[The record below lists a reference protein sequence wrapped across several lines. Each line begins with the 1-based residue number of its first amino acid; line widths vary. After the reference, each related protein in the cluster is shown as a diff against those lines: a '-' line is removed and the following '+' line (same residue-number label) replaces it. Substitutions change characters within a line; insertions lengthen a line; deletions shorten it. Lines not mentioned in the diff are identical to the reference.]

1 MSHKFEFIGGN
12 VPKCTLAKEDHQ
24 DCLRYV
30 DPDAGFQYIP
40 LVGNI
45 ASLQAVTE
53 ENKKSFIGKAGW
65 GLVGGLALGGVGAIA
80 GLIAGGNKK
89 ETIIALTMKSGEN
102 IMATVNQD
110 TFKWLLGI
118 YSTPA
123 KVVPIKTIAMKIT
136 ERKAKNKNAFEDIKE
151 EKANWNSMS
160 PEERKKLRKKNKIS
174 LICIAVIII
183 CIVILYS
190 MAK

>member
-12 VPKCTLAKEDHQ
+12 VPKCTLAREDHQ

-30 DPDAGFQYIP
+30 DPDTGFQYIP

-45 ASLQAVTE
+45 ASLQTVTE

-65 GLVGGLALGGVGAIA
+65 GLVGGVALGGVGAIA

-89 ETIIALTMKSGEN
+89 EIVIALSMKTGEN
-102 IMATVNQD
+102 VMATVDQD

-123 KVVPIKTIAMKIT
+123 EMVPIKSISEK
-136 ERKAKNKNAFEDIKE
+136 IKE
-151 EKANWNSMS
+151 QKERNKKAAADYRAEKEKWESMP
-160 PEERKKLRKKNKIS
+160 PEEREKLKKKGIIN
-174 LICIAVIII
+174 LICLAIVII
-183 CIVILYS
+183 CIVYLI
-190 MAK
+190 MK

>member
-1 MSHKFEFIGGN
+1 MSHKFECIGGN
-12 VPKCTLAKEDHQ
+12 VPKCTLAREDHQ

-30 DPDAGFQYIP
+30 DPDAGFQYVP

-45 ASLQAVTE
+45 ASIQAVTE

-89 ETIIALTMKSGEN
+89 ETVIAMSMKTGEN
-102 IMATVNQD
+102 IVATVNQD
-110 TFKWLLGI
+110 TFKWLLGV

-123 KVVPIKTIAMKIT
+123 EMVPIKSISEKIKAQK
-136 ERKAKNKNAFEDIKE
+136 ERNKKAAADYKAEKE
-151 EKANWNSMS
+151 KWESMP
-160 PEERKKLRKKNKIS
+160 PEERERLKRKGQRN
-174 LICIAVIII
+174 LICFAIVVICIII
-183 CIVILYS
+183 LYFF
-190 MAK
+190 AK

>member
-1 MSHKFEFIGGN
+1 MMSHKFEFIGGN
-12 VPKCTLAKEDHQ
+12 VPKCTLAREDHQ

-30 DPDAGFQYIP
+30 DPDTGFQYIP

-45 ASLQAVTE
+45 ASLQTVTE

-89 ETIIALTMKSGEN
+89 EIVIALSMKTGEN
-102 IMATVNQD
+102 VMATVDQD

-123 KVVPIKTIAMKIT
+123 EMVPIKSISEK
-136 ERKAKNKNAFEDIKE
+136 IKE
-151 EKANWNSMS
+151 QKERNKKAAADYRAEKEKWESMP
-160 PEERKKLRKKNKIS
+160 PEEREKLKKKGIINLIC
-174 LICIAVIII
+174 LAIVIICIAYLI
-183 CIVILYS
+183 
-190 MAK
+190 MK